1 MNLKELETQL
11 ELLIIEKT
19 KAVKARNYDLA
30 ASLRGKTLDIEDKIK
45 VLTSN
50 NGNWFWFW
58 CKT

>member
-30 ASLRGKTLDIEDKIK
+30 ATLRGKTLDIEDKIK

-50 NGNWFWFW
+50 NGN
-58 CKT
+58 